1 MAERNQIKWTEELLD
16 FVRKN
21 WQTMT
26 DVEMAEFLTR
36 VYGERGF
43 SKRTLEHIRA
53 RLGLIKYE
61 IPANKKKAAGRTDKE
76 AKLPPGLM
84 GAWINAAHKED
95 AEAEAEAK
103 AAPGGS
109 G

>member
-1 MAERNQIKWTEELLD
+1 MAERNQIKWTDELLD
-16 FVRKN
+16 FVKKN

-36 VYGERGF
+36 VYGKKGF

-61 IPANKKKAAGRTDKE
+61 IPANKKKTDEE
-76 AKLPPGLM
+76 AKIPAGLM
-84 GAWINAAHKED
+84 GAWINAAHTLRDTPEGSGV
-95 AEAEAEAK
+95 
-103 AAPGGS
+103 APGRS